1 MNDWCSG
8 VSPEHFS
15 SQKGTLMEQISFAG
29 VDIEVRRSRRRS
41 IGLEVRP
48 DGSVI
53 LRVPNRL
60 PKRDALAF
68 LQTKEAWLRKC
79 LDQVEERESF
89 AEAAGLEP
97 LTEDELSALTKAARA
112 YFTEK
117 CAWLAPVVGVDY
129 GRISIRHQKTR
140 WGSCSTKGNLNF
152 NCLLMLA
159 PEDVRDY
166 VVVHELCHRKEMNH
180 SSAFWAEVARVVP
193 DYREKE
199 RWLKENG
206 PLLQRRLGN

>member
-1 MNDWCSG
+1 
-8 VSPEHFS
+8 
-15 SQKGTLMEQISFAG
+15 MEQISFAG

-68 LQTKEAWLRKC
+68 LQSKESWLWKC
-79 LDQVEERESF
+79 IAQVEERESF

-117 CAWLAPVVGVDY
+117 CAWLAPLVGVDY
-129 GRISIRHQKTR
+129 ERISIRHQKTR
-140 WGSCSTKGNLNF
+140 WGSCSAKGNLNF

-180 SSAFWAEVARVVP
+180 SNAFWAEVARIVP

>member
-1 MNDWCSG
+1 
-8 VSPEHFS
+8 
-15 SQKGTLMEQISFAG
+15 MEQITFAG

-53 LRVPNRL
+53 LRAPNRL
-60 PKRDALAF
+60 PKRDMVRF
-68 LQTKEAWLRKC
+68 LREKEAWLQKC
-79 LDQVEERESF
+79 IAEVQARESF
-89 AEAAGLEP
+89 VEAAGIEP
-97 LTEDELSALTKAARA
+97 LTDEELSALTKAARE

-117 CAWLAPVVGVDY
+117 CAWLAPLVGVDY

-140 WGSCSTKGNLNF
+140 WGSCSSKGNLNF

-180 SSAFWAEVARVVP
+180 SAAFWAEVARVVP
-193 DYREKE
+193 DYKEKE
-199 RWLKENG
+199 RWLKEQG
-206 PLLQRRLGN
+206 PLLQRRLGH

>member
-1 MNDWCSG
+1 
-8 VSPEHFS
+8 
-15 SQKGTLMEQISFAG
+15 MEQISYAG

-60 PKRDALAF
+60 SKRDALAF

-89 AEAAGLEP
+89 VEAAGLEP

-180 SSAFWAEVARVVP
+180 SARFWAEVERVMP
-193 DYREKE
+193 DYRVRRK
-199 RWLKENG
+199 WLKDNG
-206 PLLQRRLGN
+206 GALIGRLN

>member
-1 MNDWCSG
+1 
-8 VSPEHFS
+8 
-15 SQKGTLMEQISFAG
+15 MEQISFAG

-68 LQTKEAWLRKC
+68 LQSKESWLRKC
-79 LDQVEERESF
+79 IAQVEERESF

-117 CAWLAPVVGVDY
+117 CAW
-129 GRISIRHQKTR
+129 
-140 WGSCSTKGNLNF
+140 
-152 NCLLMLA
+152 
-159 PEDVRDY
+159 
-166 VVVHELCHRKEMNH
+166 
-180 SSAFWAEVARVVP
+180 
-193 DYREKE
+193 
-199 RWLKENG
+199 
-206 PLLQRRLGN
+206 

>member
-1 MNDWCSG
+1 
-8 VSPEHFS
+8 
-15 SQKGTLMEQISFAG
+15 MEQISYAG

-60 PKRDALAF
+60 SKRDALAF

-97 LTEDELSALTKAARA
+97 LTEEELSALTKAARA

-180 SSAFWAEVARVVP
+180 SNAFWAEVARVVP

-199 RWLKENG
+199 CWLKENG

>member
-1 MNDWCSG
+1 
-8 VSPEHFS
+8 
-15 SQKGTLMEQISFAG
+15 MEQITFAG
-29 VDIEVRRSRRRS
+29 VDIEVHRSRRRS

-48 DGSVI
+48 NGSVV

-60 PKRDALAF
+60 PKRDALRF
-68 LQTKEAWLRKC
+68 LQEKEDWLRRC
-79 LDQVEERESF
+79 LAEANERESF
-89 AEAAGLEP
+89 AEAAGIEP
-97 LTEDELSALTKAARA
+97 LTEEELSALTKAARD
-112 YFTEK
+112 YFTKK

-140 WGSCSTKGNLNF
+140 WGSCSAKGNLNF

-159 PEDVRDY
+159 PEEVRDY

-180 SSAFWAEVARVVP
+180 SAAFWAEVARIVP
-193 DYREKE
+193 DYKEKE
-199 RWLKENG
+199 RWLKTQG

>member
-1 MNDWCSG
+1 
-8 VSPEHFS
+8 
-15 SQKGTLMEQISFAG
+15 MEQISYAG
-29 VDIEVRRSRRRS
+29 VDIELLRSRRRS

-68 LQTKEAWLRKC
+68 LQAKESWLRKC
-79 LDQVEERESF
+79 IAQVEERESF

-117 CAWLAPVVGVDY
+117 CAWLAPLVGVDY

-140 WGSCSTKGNLNF
+140 WGSCSAKGNLNF

-180 SSAFWAEVARVVP
+180 SNAFWAEVARIVP

>member
-1 MNDWCSG
+1 
-8 VSPEHFS
+8 
-15 SQKGTLMEQISFAG
+15 MEQIIYAG

-60 PKRDALAF
+60 SKRDALAF

-97 LTEDELSALTKAARA
+97 LTEEELSALTKAARA

-129 GRISIRHQKTR
+129 RRISIRHQKTR

>member
-1 MNDWCSG
+1 
-8 VSPEHFS
+8 
-15 SQKGTLMEQISFAG
+15 MEQISFAG

-68 LQTKEAWLRKC
+68 LQAKESWLRKC
-79 LDQVEERESF
+79 IAQVEERESF

-117 CAWLAPVVGVDY
+117 CAWLAPLVGVDY

-140 WGSCSTKGNLNF
+140 WGSCSAKGNLNF

-180 SSAFWAEVARVVP
+180 SPDFWSEVEKHCP
-193 DYREKE
+193 DYRIHRK
-199 RWLKENG
+199 WLKDNG
-206 PLLQRRLGN
+206 ASLIARLP

>member
-15 SQKGTLMEQISFAG
+15 SQKGTPMEQISYAG

-60 PKRDALAF
+60 SKRDALAF

-89 AEAAGLEP
+89 AETAGLEP

>member
-1 MNDWCSG
+1 
-8 VSPEHFS
+8 
-15 SQKGTLMEQISFAG
+15 MEQISYAG

-89 AEAAGLEP
+89 AETAGLES

>member
-1 MNDWCSG
+1 
-8 VSPEHFS
+8 
-15 SQKGTLMEQISFAG
+15 MEQISYAG

-68 LQTKEAWLRKC
+68 LQAKESWLRKC

-97 LTEDELSALTKAARA
+97 LTEEELSALTKAARA

-117 CAWLAPVVGVDY
+117 CAWLAPLVGVDY

-140 WGSCSTKGNLNF
+140 WGSCSAKGNLNF

-180 SSAFWAEVARVVP
+180 SNAFWAEVARIVP

>member
-1 MNDWCSG
+1 
-8 VSPEHFS
+8 
-15 SQKGTLMEQISFAG
+15 MELIRFAD
-29 VDIEVRRSRRRS
+29 VDIEVVRSRRRS

-48 DGSVI
+48 DGRVI
-53 LRVPNRL
+53 LRMPNRL

-68 LQTKEAWLRKC
+68 LQSKEAWLRKAVA
-79 LDQVEERESF
+79 QVEARESF

-97 LTEDELSALTKAARA
+97 LTEEELSALTKAARA

-140 WGSCSTKGNLNF
+140 WGSCSSKGNLNF
-152 NCLLMLA
+152 NCLMMLA

-166 VVVHELCHRKEMNH
+166 VVVHELCHLWVSGH
-180 SSAFWAEVARVVP
+180 SKAFWAHVEHACP
-193 DYREKE
+193 D
-199 RWLKENG
+199 W
-206 PLLQRRLGN
+206 RRIRKQLRGN

>member
-1 MNDWCSG
+1 
-8 VSPEHFS
+8 
-15 SQKGTLMEQISFAG
+15 MEQISYAG

-60 PKRDALAF
+60 SKRDALAF

-89 AEAAGLEP
+89 VEAAGLEP

>member
-1 MNDWCSG
+1 
-8 VSPEHFS
+8 
-15 SQKGTLMEQISFAG
+15 MEQITFAG
-29 VDIEVRRSRRRS
+29 VDVEVRRSRRRS

-53 LRVPNRL
+53 LRAPNRL
-60 PKRDALAF
+60 PKRDMVRF
-68 LQTKEAWLRKC
+68 LQEKEAWLKKC
-79 LDQVEERESF
+79 IAEVQARESF
-89 AEAAGLEP
+89 VESAGIEP
-97 LTEDELSALTKAARA
+97 LTDEELSALTKAARD

-140 WGSCSTKGNLNF
+140 WGSCSSKGNLNF

-180 SSAFWAEVARVVP
+180 SGAFWAEVARIVP
-193 DYREKE
+193 DYKDKE
-199 RWLKENG
+199 RWLRENG
-206 PLLQRRLGN
+206 PMLQRRLGN

>member
-1 MNDWCSG
+1 
-8 VSPEHFS
+8 
-15 SQKGTLMEQISFAG
+15 MEQISYAG

-60 PKRDALAF
+60 SKRDALAF

-89 AEAAGLEP
+89 VEAAGLEP

-180 SSAFWAEVARVVP
+180 SSAFWAEVDRVVP

>member
-1 MNDWCSG
+1 
-8 VSPEHFS
+8 
-15 SQKGTLMEQISFAG
+15 MEQITFAG

-60 PKRDALAF
+60 PKRDALRF
-68 LQTKEAWLRKC
+68 LQEKENWLRRC
-79 LDQVEERESF
+79 IAQVEARESF
-89 AEAAGLEP
+89 AEAAGIEP
-97 LTEDELSALTKAARA
+97 LTEEELSALTKAARD

-140 WGSCSTKGNLNF
+140 WGSCSAKGNLNF

-159 PEDVRDY
+159 PEEVRDY
-166 VVVHELCHRKEMNH
+166 VIVHELCHRKEMNH
-180 SSAFWAEVARVVP
+180 SAAFWAEVARVVP
-193 DYREKE
+193 DYKEKE
-199 RWLKENG
+199 RWLKVEG
-206 PLLQRRLGN
+206 PLLQRRLGQ

>member
-1 MNDWCSG
+1 
-8 VSPEHFS
+8 
-15 SQKGTLMEQISFAG
+15 MEQISYAG

-53 LRVPNRL
+53 LRVPSRL
-60 PKRDALAF
+60 SKRDALAF

-97 LTEDELSALTKAARA
+97 LTEEELSALTKAARA

-140 WGSCSTKGNLNF
+140 WGSCSAKGNLNF

-180 SSAFWAEVARVVP
+180 SNAFWAEVARVVP

>member
-68 LQTKEAWLRKC
+68 LQAKESWLRKC
-79 LDQVEERESF
+79 IAQVEERESF
-89 AEAAGLEP
+89 AA
-97 LTEDELSALTKAARA
+97 
-112 YFTEK
+112 EK
-117 CAWLAPVVGVDY
+117 CAWLAPLVGVDY

-140 WGSCSTKGNLNF
+140 WGSCSAEGNLNF

-180 SSAFWAEVARVVP
+180 SNAFWAEVARIVP

>member
-1 MNDWCSG
+1 
-8 VSPEHFS
+8 
-15 SQKGTLMEQISFAG
+15 MEQISYAG
-29 VDIEVRRSRRRS
+29 VDIELLRSRRRS

-68 LQTKEAWLRKC
+68 LQSKEAWLRKC
-79 LDQVEERESF
+79 IDQVEERESF

-140 WGSCSTKGNLNF
+140 WGSCSAKGNLNF

-159 PEDVRDY
+159 PEDIRDY

-180 SSAFWAEVARVVP
+180 SNAFWAEVARVVP

-199 RWLKENG
+199 RWLKEHG

>member
-1 MNDWCSG
+1 
-8 VSPEHFS
+8 
-15 SQKGTLMEQISFAG
+15 MEQISYAG

-53 LRVPNRL
+53 LRVPSRL
-60 PKRDALAF
+60 SKRDALAF

-140 WGSCSTKGNLNF
+140 WGSCSAKGNLNF

-180 SSAFWAEVARVVP
+180 SNAFWAEVARVVP

>member
-1 MNDWCSG
+1 
-8 VSPEHFS
+8 
-15 SQKGTLMEQISFAG
+15 MEQIIYAG

-68 LQTKEAWLRKC
+68 LQSKEAWLRKC
-79 LDQVEERESF
+79 IDQVEERESF

-140 WGSCSTKGNLNF
+140 WGSCSAKGNLNF

-159 PEDVRDY
+159 PEDIRDY

-180 SSAFWAEVARVVP
+180 SNAFWAEVARVVP

-199 RWLKENG
+199 RWLKEHG

>member
-1 MNDWCSG
+1 
-8 VSPEHFS
+8 
-15 SQKGTLMEQISFAG
+15 MEQISYAG

-53 LRVPNRL
+53 LRVPSRL
-60 PKRDALAF
+60 SKRDALAF

-97 LTEDELSALTKAARA
+97 LTEEELSALTRAARA

-140 WGSCSTKGNLNF
+140 WGSCSAKGNLNF

-180 SSAFWAEVARVVP
+180 SNAFWAEVARVVP

>member
-1 MNDWCSG
+1 
-8 VSPEHFS
+8 
-15 SQKGTLMEQISFAG
+15 MEQINFAG

-53 LRVPNRL
+53 LRAPNRL
-60 PKRDALAF
+60 SKRDALAF
-68 LQTKEAWLRKC
+68 LRSKEAWLRKC
-79 LDQVEERESF
+79 IAQAEERESF

-117 CAWLAPVVGVDY
+117 CAWLAPLVGVDY

-140 WGSCSTKGNLNF
+140 WGSCSAKGNLNF

-159 PEDVRDY
+159 PEDIRDY
-166 VVVHELCHRKEMNH
+166 VVVHELCHRKELNH
-180 SSAFWAEVARVVP
+180 SRAFWSEVERLVP

-199 RWLKENG
+199 RWLRENG

>member
-1 MNDWCSG
+1 
-8 VSPEHFS
+8 
-15 SQKGTLMEQISFAG
+15 MEQIIYAG

-60 PKRDALAF
+60 SKRDALAF

>member
-1 MNDWCSG
+1 
-8 VSPEHFS
+8 
-15 SQKGTLMEQISFAG
+15 MEQISYAG

-53 LRVPNRL
+53 LRVPSRL
-60 PKRDALAF
+60 SKRDALAF

-140 WGSCSTKGNLNF
+140 WGSCSAKGNLNF

>member
-1 MNDWCSG
+1 
-8 VSPEHFS
+8 
-15 SQKGTLMEQISFAG
+15 MEQINFAG

-53 LRVPNRL
+53 LRAPNRL

-68 LQTKEAWLRKC
+68 LRSKEAWLRKC
-79 LDQVEERESF
+79 IAQAEERESF

-117 CAWLAPVVGVDY
+117 CAWLAPLVGVDY

-140 WGSCSTKGNLNF
+140 WGSCSAKGNLNF

-159 PEDVRDY
+159 PEDIRDY
-166 VVVHELCHRKEMNH
+166 VVVHELCHRKELNH
-180 SSAFWAEVARVVP
+180 SRAFWSEVERLVP

-199 RWLKENG
+199 RWLRENG